1 MIREIL
7 IAAIYKVYPLDEKK
21 LAEMAMAHKCIKQSF
36 KICFKYVLLPI
47 ERGKI

>member
-21 LAEMAMAHKCIKQSF
+21 LVEMALGHNRIKQSF
-36 KICFKYVLLPI
+36 KICFKYVLLLI